1 MLYWTVSSFAYLG
14 MGTALK

>member
-14 MGTALK
+14 MDIVQK